1 MLDLFHLVTT
11 GNFQIEKQ
19 NKMSRW
25 SGLYIIKLLP
35 GGATSAQLMLRGNAE
50 TLRSEVK
57 CLPGVSLGTAV

>member
-25 SGLYIIKLLP
+25 SSLVCIIKLLP
-35 GGATSAQLMLRGNAE
+35 GGVASAQLMLSKE
-50 TLRSEVK
+50 EMLR
-57 CLPGVSLGTAV
+57 L